1 MSRQSK
7 IETYLTDYHGGF
19 LAYNGNRPDADVK
32 RDLAESV
39 IGYHSTD
46 FYAEAVPSTV
56 HAYVVEIERMLEAGE
71 LELAGGTFTL
81 PE

>member
-19 LAYNGNRPDADVK
+19 LAYGNRPDADVK

-46 FYAEAVPSTV
+46 FYAETAPSTV
-56 HAYVVEIERMLEAGE
+56 RAYVVEVDRMIDAGA
-71 LELAGGTFTL
+71 LELVGGTFTL